1 VVAPSNTEG
10 GRGHDRAHP
19 EDRIRATWKGHPAGI
34 REGDTAP
41 SRLTSVRPASAQ
53 FEERDLILRGELS
66 DVLDMFAKEIDDVL
80 SGAIAEA

>member
-1 VVAPSNTEG
+1 M
-10 GRGHDRAHP
+10 
-19 EDRIRATWKGHPAGI
+19 
-34 REGDTAP
+34 AP